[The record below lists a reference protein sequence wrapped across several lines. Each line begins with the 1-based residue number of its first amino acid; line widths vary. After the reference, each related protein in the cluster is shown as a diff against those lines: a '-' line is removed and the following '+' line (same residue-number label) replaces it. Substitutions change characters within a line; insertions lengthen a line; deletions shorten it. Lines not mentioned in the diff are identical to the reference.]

1 LEHLPVDDVG
11 QAPLEAAHGFHR
23 GLTGGFPGVVVGA
36 SFGPVAQLDDG
47 HDVQRPVDPA
57 VAGAGEPV
65 ALLLAGGGVQGCGA
79 VPGREVVPAGE
90 SVDVADV
97 G

>member
-1 LEHLPVDDVG
+1 
-11 QAPLEAAHGFHR
+11 
-23 GLTGGFPGVVVGA
+23 
-36 SFGPVAQLDDG
+36 VAQLDDG

-90 SVDVADV
+90 PVDVADV